1 MMQITL
7 SEENYKILHKL
18 IGDQLDVIFSP
29 HDDDLDFQPT
39 EEQTKILNAV
49 TLFSSYQVTYDEV

>member
-7 SEENYKILHKL
+7 SEENYKILHKM
-18 IGDQLDVIFSP
+18 IGDQLDAIFSP
-29 HDDDLDFQPT
+29 YDDDLDFQPT